1 MHKRRIDSREAVV
14 MRMAMP
20 QRPGE
25 GRNSSHVMREQ
36 HHHTSASARRST
48 RGRRFE
54 RE

>member
-1 MHKRRIDSREAVV
+1 MRRRRPDARAAVV

-25 GRNSSHVMREQ
+25 GRKSSHVNPE
-36 HHHTSASARRST
+36 HHNDTGASARHSI

>member
-1 MHKRRIDSREAVV
+1 MQRRRSDARAAVV

-36 HHHTSASARRST
+36 YHHTGASARLFT